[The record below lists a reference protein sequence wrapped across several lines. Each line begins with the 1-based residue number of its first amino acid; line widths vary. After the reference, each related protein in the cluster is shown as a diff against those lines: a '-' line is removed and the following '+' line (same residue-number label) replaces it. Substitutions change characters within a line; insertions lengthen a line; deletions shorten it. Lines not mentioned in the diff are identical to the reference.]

1 MTILSDPRRSRRVTA
16 GLGLIG
22 FSVLLVA
29 EDLVDAGGGSF
40 YDTAVG
46 HPDLMTASAL
56 ILLVSAALTV
66 PAIGAIIHQAR
77 GRGSLTAHL
86 GGLFALLGALG
97 HVCLTTVNLVMRS
110 LAGGD
115 PAQMRALEQRLDAD
129 PVLVIPFV
137 LLTSFGVGLALLA
150 LAAWRAGLI
159 GWWAPAAVT
168 AVVLVHAVLP
178 DDPPAA
184 LSLTALSVVA
194 LVYGRL
200 GVRTLRLSDTDW
212 DPAPTPSLI
221 RATTPQS

>member
-129 PVLVIPFV
+129 PVL
-137 LLTSFGVGLALLA
+137 LTSFGVGLALLA
-150 LAAWRAGLI
+150 FAAWRAGLI

-200 GVRTLRLSDTDW
+200 GVRTLRLSDADW

-221 RATTPQS
+221 RATTSQS